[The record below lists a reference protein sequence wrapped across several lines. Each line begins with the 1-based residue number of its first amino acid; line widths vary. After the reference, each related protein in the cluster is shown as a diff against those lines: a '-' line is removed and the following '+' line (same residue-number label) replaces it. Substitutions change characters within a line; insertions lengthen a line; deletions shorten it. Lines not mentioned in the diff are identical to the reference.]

1 MAKGAATEKIIA
13 GLHAQIATVIEAQLS
28 ETICLNP
35 EDVEG
40 DGAEPEL
47 MFTAS
52 PALLT
57 LAARF
62 VKDNDVGMDIGE
74 TGKKSAIS
82 ARLSQLKQNRGK
94 VIKLSDIHP
103 VGEVSDG

>member
-1 MAKGAATEKIIA
+1 MAKGAATEKAIA
-13 GLHAQIATVIEAQLS
+13 ALHAQIAEVLDAQLS

-35 EDVEG
+35 EAVED
-40 DGAEPEL
+40 DGVEPEL

-74 TGKKSAIS
+74 TGSENKVRR
-82 ARLSQLKQNRGK
+82 RLDQLKQNRGK
-94 VIKLSDIHP
+94 VVKLSDIHP
-103 VGEVSDG
+103 IGDAADG